1 MPIING
7 MNNDYVSYFPLEE
20 YVNRIKLDSSV
31 NDHHEETI
39 SLFNDYLSML
49 SEYDEDYVI
58 SYWIEMLYDEYV
70 SSNEIENIDYN
81 KINLTNDEIF
91 FDNLRI
97 SKQRIHELHNF
108 AVEDQYEPSFE
119 FRKRPVNVSRYNED
133 GTEDIFW
140 RGANVE
146 DVDKFM
152 SDFIKIY
159 KNRDLSTLTNSPFLK
174 SALIHLLFLRIH
186 PYMDGNGR
194 TARLL
199 HNAKFTEC
207 INRQCGTN
215 LRISPLNLSHSILT
229 YKEQYANII
238 NQIYFDLEHD
248 NSEAINKWFNFMLNR
263 VDDQINYSMFKL
275 NDLDPSLARECQPNS
290 LVRKMKIKNLL
301 KK

>member
-1 MPIING
+1 MPIVDGKNS
-7 MNNDYVSYFPLEE
+7 DYVSYFPLED
-20 YVNRIKLDSSV
+20 YVKNIKLDSKV
-31 NDHHEETI
+31 KNHHEDVI
-39 SLFNDYLSML
+39 DLFNEYLKKL
-49 SEYDEDYVI
+49 SQYDENYVI
-58 SYWIEMLYDEYV
+58 SYWIEMLYDEFV
-70 SSNEIENIDYN
+70 SSNEIENINFN

-108 AVEDQYEPSFE
+108 AVENQYEPTFE
-119 FRKRPVNVSRYNED
+119 FRDNPVNVSRYNED

-140 RGANVE
+140 RGANPE

-152 SDFIKIY
+152 TDFIKIY
-159 KNRDLSTLTNSPFLK
+159 KQRDLSTITNSPFLK

-186 PYMDGNGR
+186 PYKDGNGR

-215 LRISPLNLSHSILT
+215 LSISPLNISHSILM
-229 YKEQYANII
+229 YKKQYVDII
-238 NQIYFDLEHD
+238 NQIYFDLEH
-248 NSEAINKWFNFMLNR
+248 NNTEAINNWFYFILNR
-263 VDDQINYSMFKL
+263 MEDQINYSMYQM
-275 NDLDPSLARECQPNS
+275 DYLDPSLLRECQPDA